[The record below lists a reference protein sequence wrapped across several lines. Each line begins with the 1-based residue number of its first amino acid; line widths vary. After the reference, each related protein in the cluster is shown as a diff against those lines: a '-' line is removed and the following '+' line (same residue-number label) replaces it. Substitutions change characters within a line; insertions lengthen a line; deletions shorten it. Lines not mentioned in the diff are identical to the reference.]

1 MQVND
6 QEMKAMREQSERRRT
21 EALASGSSSATL
33 LERIRELERECEE
46 ILQTLIDHGQIVAAH
61 KMDDAV
67 TGLHKTRSCWN
78 KDIKW

>member
-1 MQVND
+1 MSDGIHDSPINISGGP
-6 QEMKAMREQSERRRT
+6 MP
-21 EALASGSSSATL
+21 EAKLPVAGSATL